1 MTTRTSEVTR
11 EKLLTQAREAEQ
23 REIDLVNRLNA
34 IPGRIA
40 EARELARQRFNVATM
55 ELQNGRSTHVP
66 TLDYSE
72 AEAIAESEDDL
83 KVKAKAAGLRKLRL
97 YAAVH
102 RHDEQVHRETYEK
115 LAAPLAELEEQH
127 ARITNDLKALQNARA
142 TVDKRSRESWS
153 QALQYERAATF
164 HEQQDHPIRRMG

>member
-1 MTTRTSEVTR
+1 MRAFAGYAST
-11 EKLLTQAREAEQ
+11 LL
-23 REIDLVNRLNA
+23 
-34 IPGRIA
+34 
-40 EARELARQRFNVATM
+40 
-55 ELQNGRSTHVP
+55 
-66 TLDYSE
+66 
-72 AEAIAESEDDL
+72 
-83 KVKAKAAGLRKLRL
+83 
-97 YAAVH
+97 H